1 MKRKLNNRIQQVL
14 QRWLYCMIACL
25 PALVSGQ
32 PSLDSLEQVLTTKK
46 LTTAEEIDVYT
57 DLARGYINDNPS
69 RSRPFSVE
77 GLRIAKEAG
86 DRKAEAAFLYY
97 LGSSYY
103 MSAVYDSAAF
113 YFDKTLALT
122 RQNEDGNGEVS
133 ILKMYGQLYRRQG
146 QYEKALERYLEA
158 VKVGEQFE
166 NDQQLCGVY
175 MGIGGTYHLM
185 QNHKQALHYYEKAE
199 KIALKHGDEQNLGD
213 IYFSLSSVY
222 KHEDDGKEKA
232 IHYAQESLK
241 IHRESGSRFDEI
253 NSLQTLCGAYYYYD
267 DYTNAMK
274 YAEEALHLAQEIGNT
289 NLAASSYI
297 DISAI
302 LYYQQQYE
310 KSAEAALAALE
321 NDSTDHHLKLTVYS
335 NLPVIYARLGNFDS
349 MEDYFER
356 YKTAVN
362 SYSNETYQNSL
373 TEMEVKYETEKK
385 TLQIG
390 ALEKQRQL
398 YLWLGITCAVILFIA
413 LAFAFIRYR
422 LAVSRRK
429 LAEEESRRLEQEKQL
444 VAVQATLDGEAAER
458 TRLAKDLHDGLGS
471 MLSAVKINLPQ
482 VRGDAVLEAV
492 DVSRF
497 QTALGML
504 DDSIQELRRVAH
516 HMMPESLLR
525 YGLKVSLSD
534 FCAAIPIADFHYFG
548 NETRLLEKLE
558 IMVYR
563 CIHELVNNVL
573 KHAQASHINVQLVQ
587 EEGRLSFTVQD
598 DGKGFDQQQVTE
610 GMGLKNVRQRVAA
623 FQGEMNIYSTE
634 QGTEIHVE
642 LELTKNR
649 EDD

>member
-1 MKRKLNNRIQQVL
+1 MKGQIHRTMQKSLLLLAILTIVDF
-14 QRWLYCMIACL
+14 
-25 PALVSGQ
+25 PEALLGQ
-32 PSLDSLEQVLTTKK
+32 SLDSLEQVLMTEK
-46 LTTAEEIDVYT
+46 LTITEKIDVYQ
-57 DLARGYINDNPS
+57 DLVLGYINDNPS
-69 RSRPFSVE
+69 RSRSLSVE
-77 GLRIAKEAG
+77 GLSLAKEIG
-86 DRKAEAAFLYY
+86 DKKAESAFLYY

-103 MSAVYDSAAF
+103 VSMVYDSAAF
-113 YFDKTLALT
+113 YFDKTLALA
-122 RQNEDGNGEVS
+122 RQNKDSGGEVS

-146 QYEKALERYLEA
+146 LYEKALERYLEA
-158 VKVGEQFE
+158 ARVGEQLE
-166 NDQQLCGVY
+166 DDQQLCDVY

-185 QNHKQALHYYEKAE
+185 QNNQQALRYYGKAE
-199 KIALKHGDEQNLGD
+199 KIAFKHGNKQNLGD

-222 KHEDDGKEKA
+222 KYEDDGKEKA
-232 IHYAQESLK
+232 IHYALESLK
-241 IHRESGSRFDEI
+241 IHRESGSRFNEI
-253 NSLQTLCGAYYYYD
+253 NSLQTLCGAYFQYD

-274 YAEEALHLAQEIGNT
+274 YAEEALHLAKEIGNT
-289 NLAASSYI
+289 NLIAHSYA
-297 DISAI
+297 DISSI
-302 LYYQQQYE
+302 RYYQQQYE

-321 NDSTDHHLKLTVYS
+321 NDSTDHHMKLTVFS
-335 NLPVIYARLGNFDS
+335 NLPVIYARLGNFDL

-385 TLQIG
+385 TLQID

-398 YLWLGITCAVILFIA
+398 YLWLGIACAVIFLIA

-429 LAEEESRRLEQEKQL
+429 LAEEEAQRLEQEKQL

-471 MLSAVKINLPQ
+471 MLSLVRFNLPQ
-482 VRGDAVLEAV
+482 VKGDAVLETV

-497 QTALGML
+497 QKALGML

-525 YGLKVSLSD
+525 YGLKASLSD

-548 NETRLLEKLE
+548 DEARLAEKME
-558 IMVYR
+558 VMIYR
-563 CIHELVNNVL
+563 CIHELVGNAL
-573 KHAQASHINVQLVQ
+573 KHAQANHINVQLVQ
-587 EEGRLSFTVQD
+587 EEDRISFTVQD
-598 DGKGFDQQQVTE
+598 DGVGFDQAQVNE
-610 GMGLKNVRQRVAA
+610 GMGLQNVRQRVAA
-623 FQGEMNIYSTE
+623 FQGEMHIYSSA

-642 LELTKNR
+642 LEFTTN
-649 EDD
+649 DDHD